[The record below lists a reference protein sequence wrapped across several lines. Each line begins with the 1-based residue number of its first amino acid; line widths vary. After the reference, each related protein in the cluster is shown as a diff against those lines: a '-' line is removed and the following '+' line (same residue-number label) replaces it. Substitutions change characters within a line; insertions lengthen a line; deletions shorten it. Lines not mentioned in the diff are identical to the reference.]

1 MIKKPLKPGKELR
14 YRVPVRSK
22 ANIRG
27 IPTAA
32 ESVVALG
39 AASVTDVVPGAVV
52 NEVCCVT
59 AISIDGDAMSD
70 CYCG

>member
-1 MIKKPLKPGKELR
+1 M
-14 YRVPVRSK
+14 VPERSE

-39 AASVTDVVPGAVV
+39 AASMTDVVPGAVV